1 MKSKLNIKKKA
12 VLLSILPSSITDAG
26 LDDYVTN
33 HYSRWTSSSQ
43 GQKNTWENF
52 AIKTLE
58 LDINPFI
65 VGVED
70 YYLND
75 IKINN
80 FTFDSHTLQSGDN
93 LYFIPGTAVPR
104 YKVKERGEK
113 VGFKTRKTH
122 ENANV
127 FILDEKALN
136 KISAGRM
143 PKPDN
148 RVIYSKFIKFIN
160 HIGLN
165 IDNILTPEQKQ
176 IADDSNEI
184 YFTGFL
190 TMVHSNLQTTATED
204 MLTVNRWESDNYAR
218 SEFFDPESLK
228 FLDIIEMVCTDKTKS
243 LIHSSSVL
251 EQINDTS
258 FIDEKMYNRLQQ
270 MFKSDEASV
279 ELAMDLMSNV
289 DLKKSLF
296 YILLLIKE
304 HSQRMKYTNSYTHSN
319 FKAFRQSLDNLV
331 GSHRDQCFN
340 YSLSGPNIMY
350 HLGNV
355 KLLKKEHV
363 DYFKEDIKRS
373 FHSEYSNLFSIT
385 KIEASDALKKML
397 VESAENLKQEPIDE
411 TIEDESV

>member
-12 VLLSILPSSITDAG
+12 VSLSILPSSITNAG
-26 LDDYVTN
+26 LDEHVTTQ
-33 HYSRWTSSSQ
+33 YSRWNSNSQ
-43 GQKNTWENF
+43 ISKNTWENF

-58 LDINPFI
+58 LNIDPFI
-65 VGVED
+65 VSIED

-104 YKVKERGEK
+104 YKVKEKGEK
-113 VGFKTRKTH
+113 IGFKTRKTH

-127 FILDEKALN
+127 FILDEKGLN

-143 PKPDN
+143 PRPDN
-148 RVIYSKFIKFIN
+148 RVTYSNFIKFIN

-176 IADDSNEI
+176 LAYDSNEI
-184 YFTGFL
+184 YFTSFL

-204 MLTVNRWESDNYAR
+204 MLNISRWKDEEYAR
-218 SEFFDPESLK
+218 SEFFSPESLK
-228 FLDIIEMVCTDKTKS
+228 FLDIIQAVCTDKTKS

-270 MFKSDEASV
+270 MFKSDQASI

-296 YILLLIKE
+296 YILLLIRDNA
-304 HSQRMKYTNSYTHSN
+304 QRMKYSNPYTHSN

-340 YSLSGPNIMY
+340 YNLSGPNIMY

-355 KLLKKEHV
+355 KVLKKEHV
-363 DYFKEDIKRS
+363 DYFKDDIKKS

-385 KIEASDALKKML
+385 KIEASDALRKML

-411 TIEDESV
+411 TVEDESV

>member
-26 LDDYVTN
+26 LDDHVTN
-33 HYSRWTSSSQ
+33 QYSRWASSSQ
-43 GQKNTWENF
+43 GHKNTWENF

-58 LDINPFI
+58 FNINPFI
-65 VGVED
+65 VSIGD

-80 FTFDSHTLQSGDN
+80 FTFDSYTLKSGDN

-113 VGFKTRKTH
+113 VGFKTRKTY

-148 RVIYSKFIKFIN
+148 RVIYSNFLKFIN

-184 YFTGFL
+184 YFTSFL

-204 MLTVNRWESDNYAR
+204 MLNINRWQADNYAR

-228 FLDIIEMVCTDKTKS
+228 FLDIIEMACTDKTKN

-270 MFKSDEASV
+270 MFKSDQASI

-296 YILLLIKE
+296 YILLLIRD
-304 HSQRMKYTNSYTHSN
+304 HSQRMKYTNSYAHSN

-340 YSLSGPNIMY
+340 YNLSGPNIMY

-385 KIEASDALKKML
+385 KIEATDALRKML
-397 VESAENLKQEPIDE
+397 IESAENLKEEPIDE
-411 TIEDESV
+411 THDDESV

>member
-26 LDDYVTN
+26 LDDHVTN
-33 HYSRWTSSSQ
+33 QYSRWNASSQ
-43 GQKNTWENF
+43 ISKNTWENF

-58 LDINPFI
+58 LNINPFI
-65 VGVED
+65 VSIGD

-80 FTFDSHTLQSGDN
+80 FTFDSYTLKSGDN

-113 VGFKTRKTH
+113 VGFKTRKTY

-148 RVIYSKFIKFIN
+148 RVIYSNFIKFIN

-190 TMVHSNLQTTATED
+190 SMVHSNLQTTATED
-204 MLTVNRWESDNYAR
+204 MLNVNRWQADNYAR
-218 SEFFDPESLK
+218 GEFFDPESLK
-228 FLDIIEMVCTDKTKS
+228 FLDIIEIACTDKTKS

-270 MFKSDEASV
+270 MFKSDQASI

-296 YILLLIKE
+296 YILLLIRDNAQKMRY
-304 HSQRMKYTNSYTHSN
+304 SNPYTHSN

-350 HLGNV
+350 HLGKV
-355 KLLKKEHV
+355 KVLKKEHV
-363 DYFKEDIKRS
+363 DYFKEDIKNS

-385 KIEASDALKKML
+385 KIEATDTLRKML
-397 VESAENLKQEPIDE
+397 VESAENLKEEPIDE
-411 TIEDESV
+411 THDDESV